1 VKKQV
6 SRLLFVTCLAVLV
19 LVCFIA
25 IIGRICITTE
35 PLPITVGTT
44 LADPFAFF
52 NQAAD
57 ADSKSDHG
65 LRDSFVMTPD
75 AKTLFV
81 YVRRYELS
89 PDRVIASRSCTFYFD
104 TNGTLTNIDRSDLR
118 WPIFGF

>member
-1 VKKQV
+1 VKKWV
-6 SRLLFVTCLAVLV
+6 SRLLFVTCLAVLA
-19 LVCFIA
+19 LLCFSV

-44 LADPFAFF
+44 FTNPFAFF
-52 NQAAD
+52 SQVAD
-57 ADSKSDHG
+57 ADIKSGHG

-81 YVRRYELS
+81 YVRRFELS
-89 PDRVIASRSCTFYFD
+89 PNRVIASRSCTFYFD
-104 TNGTLTNIDRSDLR
+104 TNGTLIGIDSSDLR